1 MHSSSTIPAGYQGAP
16 WLPSAR
22 SGVLLVGA
30 AIAGMP
36 FVQQLWNVLALAGL
50 PKSIGPVSSPA
61 IILIFCLL
69 MGSAGLKRL
78 GLTPLPPSQWLQR
91 FVFIAACVAIA
102 GNKLIGATWV
112 QSIAVL
118 GMMSAG
124 IIYMRGVD
132 KVVRPTAAGLGWF
145 FPLALLVTVAILIVA
160 QRFVNEDTRQALV
173 GAAGITNFLNVPFI
187 VMPFLG
193 LRRSLV

>member
-50 PKSIGPVSSPA
+50 PKSIGPVSSTA

-132 KVVRPTAAGLGWF
+132 KVVRPTAAGS
-145 FPLALLVTVAILIVA
+145 T
-160 QRFVNEDTRQALV
+160 RRQARPATGSKWAPSRRQWNRRRPV
-173 GAAGITNFLNVPFI
+173 RPGGAALECSHRPAR
-187 VMPFLG
+187 PKSSG
-193 LRRSLV
+193 LHSRGHRK